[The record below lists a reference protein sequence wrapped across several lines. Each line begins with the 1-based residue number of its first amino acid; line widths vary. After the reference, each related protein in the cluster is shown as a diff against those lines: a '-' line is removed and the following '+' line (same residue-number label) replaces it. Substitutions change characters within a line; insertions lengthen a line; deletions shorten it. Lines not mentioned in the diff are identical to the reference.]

1 MSKQAQTTQYKPKRV
16 DVFDIRKG
24 TDKNGKEFRRVVF
37 AKGVTISFNGFE
49 VDLGEYN
56 SVFLKTVPEMEKD
69 LEFLLSNNYID
80 QAKHDEQL
88 ARIEEKNIV
97 NKVTIDLK

>member
-1 MSKQAQTTQYKPKRV
+1 MSKQAQQTQYKPKRV
-16 DVFDIRKG
+16 DVFDMRKG

-37 AKGVTISFNGFE
+37 AKGIEITYNGYV

-56 SVFLKTVPEMEKD
+56 SVFLKSGPEMQKD
-69 LEFLLSNNYID
+69 LDFLLENDHLTKDKY
-80 QAKHDEQL
+80 DEQV

-97 NKVTIDLK
+97 GKVTIDLK